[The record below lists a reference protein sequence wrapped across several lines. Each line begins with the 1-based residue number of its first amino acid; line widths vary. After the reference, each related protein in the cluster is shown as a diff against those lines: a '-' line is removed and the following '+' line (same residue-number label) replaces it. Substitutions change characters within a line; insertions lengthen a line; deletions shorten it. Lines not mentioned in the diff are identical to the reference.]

1 MSPPGKETAAH
12 PPEVLSAEA
21 IAARVTSLATDIAAA
36 NAGRN
41 LHLLVV
47 LRGAFVFAADLARE
61 LHGQGIEVT
70 VDFCRVASYGDGTE
84 PGVPAVEL
92 YHPETL
98 TDRDVLIVED
108 IVDTG
113 IALEA
118 LLKAVHSAGPR
129 SVACAALLSKPSRR
143 RVAIQADFTGFIV
156 PDKFVVGY
164 GLDYAGRYRHLPYV
178 GALQERSE
186 RRQGSAGR
194 GAPQGSATG
203 RNARDRAL
211 LLTPPVMKMRQSR
224 WRRTR

>member
-1 MSPPGKETAAH
+1 MTSSGGETAAN
-12 PPEVLSAEA
+12 PPEVLSAEV
-21 IAARVTSLATDIAAA
+21 IARRVKSLAEEIAAA
-36 NAGRN
+36 HAGRN

-61 LHGQGIEVT
+61 LHSDGMEVT

-118 LLKAVHSAGPR
+118 LLRAVKSAAPR
-129 SVACAALLSKPSRR
+129 SLGTAALLSKPSRR
-143 RVAIQADFTGFIV
+143 RVAIQTDFTGFIV
-156 PDKFVVGY
+156 PDRFLVGY

-178 GALQERSE
+178 GAL
-186 RRQGSAGR
+186 
-194 GAPQGSATG
+194 
-203 RNARDRAL
+203 
-211 LLTPPVMKMRQSR
+211 
-224 WRRTR
+224 

>member
-1 MSPPGKETAAH
+1 MTPPESKTAPSPPEI
-12 PPEVLSAEA
+12 LSAGV
-21 IAARVTSLATDIAAA
+21 IAARVQSLAEEIAAA
-36 NAGRN
+36 NAGRK

-47 LRGAFVFAADLARE
+47 LRGAFVFAADLVRE
-61 LHGQGIEVT
+61 LHARGIEVT

-113 IALEA
+113 VALEA
-118 LLKAVHSAGPR
+118 LLRAVHSAGPR

-143 RVAIQADFTGFIV
+143 RVTIQADFTGFVV
-156 PDKFVVGY
+156 PDKFLVGY

-178 GALQERSE
+178 GAL
-186 RRQGSAGR
+186 
-194 GAPQGSATG
+194 
-203 RNARDRAL
+203 
-211 LLTPPVMKMRQSR
+211 
-224 WRRTR
+224 

>member
-1 MSPPGKETAAH
+1 MTLPAGEAAAR
-12 PPEVLSAEA
+12 PPEVLSAEV
-21 IAARVTSLATDIAAA
+21 IAARVKSLAQEIAEG

-47 LRGAFVFAADLARE
+47 LRGAFVFAADLVRE
-61 LHGQGIEVT
+61 LHNRGIEVT

-84 PGVPAVEL
+84 PGTPAVEL

-113 IALEA
+113 TALEA
-118 LLKAVHSAGPR
+118 LLQAVNSAGPR

-156 PDKFVVGY
+156 PDKFLVGY

-178 GALQERSE
+178 GSL
-186 RRQGSAGR
+186 
-194 GAPQGSATG
+194 
-203 RNARDRAL
+203 
-211 LLTPPVMKMRQSR
+211 
-224 WRRTR
+224 

>member
-1 MSPPGKETAAH
+1 MAPSGGQAAPN
-12 PPEVLSAEA
+12 PPEILSPEV
-21 IAARVTSLATDIAAA
+21 IAARVKSLAEEIAAA

-47 LRGAFVFAADLARE
+47 LRGAFVFAADLVRE
-61 LHGQGIEVT
+61 LHARGIEVT
-70 VDFCRVASYGDGTE
+70 VDFCRVATYGDGTE

-113 IALEA
+113 VALEA
-118 LLKAVHSAGPR
+118 LLEAVNSAAPR

-143 RVAIQADFTGFIV
+143 RVTVQADFTGFIV
-156 PDKFVVGY
+156 PDRFLVGY

-178 GALQERSE
+178 GSL
-186 RRQGSAGR
+186 
-194 GAPQGSATG
+194 
-203 RNARDRAL
+203 
-211 LLTPPVMKMRQSR
+211 
-224 WRRTR
+224 

>member
-1 MSPPGKETAAH
+1 MAPEDGKAAAE
-12 PPEVLSAEA
+12 PPEILSADV
-21 IAARVTSLATDIAAA
+21 IAARVKSLAEEIAAA

-47 LRGAFVFAADLARE
+47 LRGAFVFAADLVRE
-61 LHGQGIEVT
+61 LHGRGIEVT

-84 PGVPAVEL
+84 PGTPAVEL

-118 LLKAVHSAGPR
+118 LLEAVNSAGPR

-143 RVAIQADFTGFIV
+143 RVSIQADFTGFIV
-156 PDKFVVGY
+156 PNEFLVGY

-178 GALQERSE
+178 GSL
-186 RRQGSAGR
+186 
-194 GAPQGSATG
+194 
-203 RNARDRAL
+203 
-211 LLTPPVMKMRQSR
+211 
-224 WRRTR
+224 

>member
-1 MSPPGKETAAH
+1 MAN
-12 PPEVLSAEA
+12 PPEILSANV
-21 IAARVTSLATDIAAA
+21 IAARVKSLGEEIAAA
-36 NAGRN
+36 HAGRR

-61 LHGQGIEVT
+61 LHARGMEVT

-118 LLKAVHSAGPR
+118 LLRAVKSAAPR
-129 SVACAALLSKPSRR
+129 ALWTAALLSKPSRR
-143 RVAIQADFTGFIV
+143 RVAIQPDFTGFIV
-156 PDKFVVGY
+156 PDRFLVGY

-178 GALQERSE
+178 GAL
-186 RRQGSAGR
+186 
-194 GAPQGSATG
+194 
-203 RNARDRAL
+203 
-211 LLTPPVMKMRQSR
+211 
-224 WRRTR
+224 

>member
-1 MSPPGKETAAH
+1 MTPPDATAAN
-12 PPEVLSAEA
+12 PPEVLSADV
-21 IAARVTSLATDIAAA
+21 IAARVKSLAEEIAAA
-36 NAGRN
+36 NLGRN

-47 LRGAFVFAADLARE
+47 LRGAFVFAADLVRA

-113 IALEA
+113 TALEA
-118 LLKAVHSAGPR
+118 LLRAVNSAGPR

-156 PDKFVVGY
+156 PDKFLVGY

-178 GALQERSE
+178 GAL
-186 RRQGSAGR
+186 
-194 GAPQGSATG
+194 
-203 RNARDRAL
+203 
-211 LLTPPVMKMRQSR
+211 
-224 WRRTR
+224 

>member
-1 MSPPGKETAAH
+1 MTPPDGTAAA
-12 PPEVLSAEA
+12 PPEVLSAEV
-21 IAARVTSLATDIAAA
+21 IAARVKSLAEEIAAA

-47 LRGAFVFAADLARE
+47 LRGAFVFAADLVRE
-61 LHGQGIEVT
+61 LHARGIEVT

-118 LLKAVHSAGPR
+118 LMRALKSAGPR
-129 SVACAALLSKPSRR
+129 SVASAALLSKPSRR
-143 RVAIQADFTGFIV
+143 RVAVQADFIGFVV
-156 PDKFVVGY
+156 PDQFLVGY

-178 GALQERSE
+178 GVL
-186 RRQGSAGR
+186 
-194 GAPQGSATG
+194 
-203 RNARDRAL
+203 
-211 LLTPPVMKMRQSR
+211 
-224 WRRTR
+224 

>member
-1 MSPPGKETAAH
+1 MTPPDGQAAAT
-12 PPEVLSAEA
+12 PPEVLSADA
-21 IAARVTSLATDIAAA
+21 IAARVKSLSEEIAAA

-47 LRGAFVFAADLARE
+47 LRGAFVFAADLVRE
-61 LHGQGIEVT
+61 LHVRGIEVT

-92 YHPETL
+92 YHPETR

-118 LLKAVHSAGPR
+118 LLKAVNSAGPR

-143 RVAIQADFTGFIV
+143 RVMIQADFTGFIV
-156 PDKFVVGY
+156 PDRFLVGY

-178 GALQERSE
+178 GAL
-186 RRQGSAGR
+186 
-194 GAPQGSATG
+194 
-203 RNARDRAL
+203 
-211 LLTPPVMKMRQSR
+211 
-224 WRRTR
+224 

>member
-1 MSPPGKETAAH
+1 MTPPGGEGAAK
-12 PPEVLSAEA
+12 PPEVLSADV
-21 IAARVTSLATDIAAA
+21 IAARVKSLADEIAAA
-36 NAGRN
+36 HADRN

-61 LHGQGIEVT
+61 LHSRGMELT

-118 LLKAVHSAGPR
+118 LLRAVKSAAPR
-129 SVACAALLSKPSRR
+129 SLCTAALLSKPSRR

-156 PDKFVVGY
+156 PDKFLVGY

-178 GALQERSE
+178 GSL
-186 RRQGSAGR
+186 
-194 GAPQGSATG
+194 
-203 RNARDRAL
+203 
-211 LLTPPVMKMRQSR
+211 
-224 WRRTR
+224 

>member
-1 MSPPGKETAAH
+1 MTAARGVANPGETAAG
-12 PPEVLSAEA
+12 PPEILSAEV
-21 IAARVTSLATDIAAA
+21 IAARVQSLAEEIAG
-36 NAGRN
+36 AGADRK

-47 LRGAFVFAADLARE
+47 LRGAFVFAADLVRE
-61 LHGQGIEVT
+61 LHRLGLEVT

-118 LLKAVHSAGPR
+118 LMRAVKSAGPR
-129 SVACAALLSKPSRR
+129 SVACASLLSKPSRR
-143 RVAIQADFTGFIV
+143 RVPVQADFTGFIV
-156 PDKFVVGY
+156 PDKFLVGY

-178 GALQERSE
+178 GAL
-186 RRQGSAGR
+186 
-194 GAPQGSATG
+194 
-203 RNARDRAL
+203 
-211 LLTPPVMKMRQSR
+211 
-224 WRRTR
+224 

>member
-1 MSPPGKETAAH
+1 MASPDGEAGLN
-12 PPEVLSAEA
+12 PPEVLSAGA
-21 IAARVTSLATDIAAA
+21 IAVRVKALAEEIAAA

-47 LRGAFVFAADLARE
+47 LRGAFVFAADLVRE
-61 LHGQGIEVT
+61 LHARGIEVT
-70 VDFCRVASYGDGTE
+70 VDFCRVATYGDGTE

-113 IALEA
+113 VALEA
-118 LLKAVHSAGPR
+118 LLEAVKSAAPR
-129 SVACAALLSKPSRR
+129 SVCTAALLSKPSRR
-143 RVAIQADFTGFIV
+143 RVTIQADFTGFIV

-178 GALQERSE
+178 GAL
-186 RRQGSAGR
+186 
-194 GAPQGSATG
+194 
-203 RNARDRAL
+203 
-211 LLTPPVMKMRQSR
+211 
-224 WRRTR
+224 